1 MDSTQFVIRDLES
14 LMAFGDLSGE
24 KVSRITRLTI
34 ENYDDIAKS
43 KLFNFGFFEANQGIT
58 LEFIDSQFPLE
69 RFLDERLKLKTGVVT
84 TIRYK
89 FTREY
94 QRPINVLNP
103 PFGKDLPCE
112 RLIVDFGAKIDCRG
126 LRVQNL
132 VLYNMLS
139 ATHLSETEFVKTL
152 VIVHSFNIV
161 QDSLD
166 ADKTFPLPNIPS
178 VKTLVIP
185 ESQEFS
191 YEVGKTSIPD
201 IVGVIPSSYYP
212 SRFVAGV
219 QQAREPFTKSQLPD
233 IVYEVFAVS
242 NS

>member
-1 MDSTQFVIRDLES
+1 MTTFVIRDLET
-14 LMAFGDLSGE
+14 LMSFGDLSRE
-24 KVSRITRLTI
+24 EVSGITRLTI
-34 ENYDDIAKS
+34 ENYDDIGKS
-43 KLFNFGFFEANQGIT
+43 KLFNFSSFSPDQGIV

-69 RFLDERLKLKTGVVT
+69 RLLDERLKLQNGVLSTV
-84 TIRYK
+84 RYK

-94 QRPINVLNP
+94 QRPINILIP
-103 PFGKDLPCE
+103 PYGKDLPCE
-112 RLIVDFGAKIDCRG
+112 RLIIDFGAKIDCRG

-139 ATHLSETEFVKTL
+139 ATHLSDVEFVKTL

-161 QDSLD
+161 QDSVE

-201 IVGVIPSSYYP
+201 IIGVIPSSYYP

-233 IVYEVFAVS
+233 IVYEVFALS

>member
-1 MDSTQFVIRDLES
+1 MFVIRDLES
-14 LMAFGDLSGE
+14 LMAFGDLSKE
-24 KVSRITRLTI
+24 EASKITRLRI
-34 ENYDDIAKS
+34 DNYDDIAKS
-43 KLFNFGFFEANQGIT
+43 KFFNFSSLEANQGIT
-58 LEFIDSQFPLE
+58 LEFIDTQFPLD
-69 RFLDERLKLKTGVVT
+69 RLAMDERLKLKQGVIT
-84 TIRYK
+84 TVRYK

-94 QRPINVLNP
+94 QRPIEILTP
-103 PFGKDLPCE
+103 PFGKELPFE
-112 RLIVDFGAKIDCRG
+112 RLVIDFGAKIDCRG

-139 ATHLSETEFVKTL
+139 ATQLSESEFVKTL

-161 QDSLD
+161 QDSVD
-166 ADKTFPLPNIPS
+166 SDKTFPLPNIPS

-201 IVGVIPSSYYP
+201 IIGVIPSSYYP